1 MGASR
6 SVGTE
11 TMEFH
16 EGLGLLG
23 PCRGCVG
30 GSLGYCCGGGCRL
43 TCFPERRGTLT
54 MLRDAGLNFDAKGW
68 WVKRY
73 HDEEAVGGKHNKA
86 GWMDNIG
93 GGASKGG
100 VGRTGGAA
108 SKGAGRGRAAGAR
121 PTSSDEQPR
130 GREGSVASHRPW
142 SFLNVRVRPSVVFP
156 PPPFRKGRFPGPGG
170 EIYTRPPD
178 GAGRAR
184 PAPSRPPRARV
195 ARPSRRFAAASLV
208 MRFASS
214 GS

>member
-1 MGASR
+1 MSTQVGASR

-54 MLRDAGLNFDAKGW
+54 LLRDAGLNFDAKGW

-86 GWMDNIG
+86 G
-93 GGASKGG
+93 
-100 VGRTGGAA
+100 
-108 SKGAGRGRAAGAR
+108 
-121 PTSSDEQPR
+121 
-130 GREGSVASHRPW
+130 
-142 SFLNVRVRPSVVFP
+142 
-156 PPPFRKGRFPGPGG
+156 
-170 EIYTRPPD
+170 
-178 GAGRAR
+178 
-184 PAPSRPPRARV
+184 
-195 ARPSRRFAAASLV
+195 
-208 MRFASS
+208 
-214 GS
+214 

>member
-1 MGASR
+1 MAWRRRDILMSTQVGASR

-68 WVKRY
+68 HVKRY

-93 GGASKGG
+93 GGASKEELEQREADRRRERGEGG
-100 VGRTGGAA
+100 PPA
-108 SKGAGRGRAAGAR
+108 
-121 PTSSDEQPR
+121 PDICDEQPR
-130 GREGSVASHRPW
+130 GDEAV
-142 SFLNVRVRPSVVFP
+142 
-156 PPPFRKGRFPGPGG
+156 
-170 EIYTRPPD
+170 
-178 GAGRAR
+178 
-184 PAPSRPPRARV
+184 
-195 ARPSRRFAAASLV
+195 
-208 MRFASS
+208 
-214 GS
+214 